1 MSVARVYIGRLS
13 NYARDR
19 DVERFFKGFGRIRE
33 VMVKNGYC
41 FVVGVY
47 LVFFFTRVPSPKQKT
62 VTASI
67 YERNWFRW
75 QSSGLLLVVCL

>member
-47 LVFFFTRVPSPKQKT
+47 LVFFSHEFLHPSRKQSLQAYMKET
-62 VTASI
+62 GFVGRAVD
-67 YERNWFRW
+67 Y
-75 QSSGLLLVVCL
+75 C